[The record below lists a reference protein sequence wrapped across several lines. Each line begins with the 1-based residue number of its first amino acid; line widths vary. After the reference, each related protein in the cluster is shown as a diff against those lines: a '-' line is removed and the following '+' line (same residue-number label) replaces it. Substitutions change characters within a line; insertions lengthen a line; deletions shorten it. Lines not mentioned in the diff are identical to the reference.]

1 MTEMGRMTLYQ
12 HWGEVTLIS
21 SFLTLHRT
29 TARKSEL
36 LCHCRRAILASPLW
50 LRQPPQMPSRTAP
63 PADVLPRRPV
73 KGVGAG
79 GERAPGVGEVAGA
92 EEEVGCAAPA
102 CLLSPKG
109 REAGGR
115 ASPRRHHGATAGS
128 SSPSPCLAPTA
139 GGVFEARRGCGP

>member
-1 MTEMGRMTLYQ
+1 MGRMTLYQ
-12 HWGEVTLIS
+12 RWGEVTLSLFDIAS
-21 SFLTLHRT
+21 NNC
-29 TARKSEL
+29 SEAGAPVPPPS
-36 LCHCRRAILASPLW
+36 CHPRLAAV
-50 LRQPPQMPSRTAP
+50 AP
-63 PADVLPRRPV
+63 PASADAKSHRSSADALPRRPV

-115 ASPRRHHGATAGS
+115 ASPRRHHGAAAGS